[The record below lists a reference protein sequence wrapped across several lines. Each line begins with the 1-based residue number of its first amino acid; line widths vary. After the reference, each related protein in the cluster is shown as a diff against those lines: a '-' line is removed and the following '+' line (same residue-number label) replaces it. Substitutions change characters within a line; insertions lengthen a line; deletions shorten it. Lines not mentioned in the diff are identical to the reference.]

1 MLWTGFGPDLCVRN
15 IRRTLRSAARGF
27 VRTLRRGRRPATGHK
42 NHIASQQSAAEA
54 VDLNRLNAILH
65 CTILQSSKGG
75 FMEIIYGAFL
85 IGTLAIT
92 VMFALDSL
100 N

>member
-1 MLWTGFGPDLCVRN
+1 MPEAIDL
-15 IRRTLRSAARGF
+15 I
-27 VRTLRRGRRPATGHK
+27 
-42 NHIASQQSAAEA
+42 
-54 VDLNRLNAILH
+54 RLNAILH

-92 VMFALDSL
+92 LMFALDSL